1 MKSQVIFENI
11 IYQFTKEGNFTIW
24 CAVII
29 LLILRS
35 GKIIPF
41 DLKHDQNAPE
51 GNKLLLPLMAQR
63 HEAAINHYQG

>member
-11 IYQFTKEGNFTIW
+11 IYQFTKEGNFTIC

-41 DLKHDQNAPE
+41 DLKHD
-51 GNKLLLPLMAQR
+51 
-63 HEAAINHYQG
+63 